1 VERESAYSIGSEP
14 RPTDRSSDHHA
25 LLRRLLPSVAR
36 SPPISE
42 ISGSEMRRRGGR
54 VGMSSKQRAA
64 HPPEH
69 HRHRL
74 VHRRR
79 TTPSPLR
86 PPPWPLSKN
95 AGSSKHPPRT
105 NMTTTPPPPPLSDI
119 PLPGVRLIGR
129 PGQCSHL
136 HWQVYSSVDVWP
148 SDDARC
154 LPPGSPAEEWDALRN
169 VQKALAKERKEKG
182 TQMYSHLIR
191 NGNRPSL
198 AAFDAN
204 MGPHSTL
211 EAKVRAVL
219 PNCESCDDVSLSFVS
234 FLASQLIESNRIAR
248 IPRSNNSN

>member
-1 VERESAYSIGSEP
+1 
-14 RPTDRSSDHHA
+14 
-25 LLRRLLPSVAR
+25 
-36 SPPISE
+36 
-42 ISGSEMRRRGGR
+42 MRRRAGR

-64 HPPEH
+64 SSSSTRYITDTDLPTVVGHLPHPSV
-69 HRHRL
+69 L
-74 VHRRR
+74 
-79 TTPSPLR
+79 LR
-86 PPPWPLSKN
+86 PPPPRPLSKN

-105 NMTTTPPPPPLSDI
+105 NMTTTPPPPPPPPLGDI

-234 FLASQLIESNRIAR
+234 FGASQLIESIPR